1 MKNKK
6 IKLQSSSSPASE
18 VKSKIFPKT
27 ELEEPVEVT
36 KMEEDSEATD
46 IEEESTDA
54 GEFALEMGLVC
65 VVCKQI
71 DFTPGNQP
79 VECSECHNLYHQEC
93 HKPPITERDV
103 SDPRNIW
110 YCAKCT
116 KNMEKMS
123 KKTAKANIKNPI
135 LTNSASFQSAVN
147 SGRETAFQLI
157 KAAKAES
164 AASSS
169 NVMQPFKRV
178 EMKPSQSSVGSSAT
192 NTLSSTPSKTVG
204 LAGFAANLNRTA
216 STLSNSSISSLTSLS
231 TANNNNSYNNNSNSN
246 INNNTNNNINNNTNN
261 NTNTNKNNNNTGN
274 SVNNNVTGGVSSV
287 GSTNPSTAS
296 ISLALSPVSSSSA
309 NSVNT
314 LSKADK
320 RIQQMKKKAAAK
332 KILSK

>member
-1 MKNKK
+1 MSP
-6 IKLQSSSSPASE
+6 SSSSPNLEAQA
-18 VKSKIFPKT
+18 KNIFLPKT
-27 ELEEPVEVT
+27 EIEEPVEIT
-36 KMEEDSEATD
+36 KIEDDSEATD

-71 DFTPGNQP
+71 DFTHGNQP

-116 KNMEKMS
+116 KNLEKMS
-123 KKTAKANIKNPI
+123 KKTAKGAIKSPI

-169 NVMQPFKRV
+169 NLMQPFKRV
-178 EMKPSQSSVGSSAT
+178 EIKAPQSSINNSASNNNSFVQT
-192 NTLSSTPSKTVG
+192 KPIG
-204 LAGFAANLNRTA
+204 LAGLAANLNRTA
-216 STLSNSSISSLTSLS
+216 TNSSASTSITSTLASTNSSNNGNNGGSVGNGNSNISSSLT
-231 TANNNNSYNNNSNSN
+231 
-246 INNNTNNNINNNTNN
+246 
-261 NTNTNKNNNNTGN
+261 
-274 SVNNNVTGGVSSV
+274 
-287 GSTNPSTAS
+287 
-296 ISLALSPVSSSSA
+296 LSPVSSSAAS
-309 NSVNT
+309 SINT

-332 KILSK
+332 KILLK